1 MALLIDLAPSGE
13 MLIAFGDH
21 SVKVPFNEAGLFALK
36 RLLVAQH
43 MSDKR
48 IAMQPTLTQAQ
59 VETLIK
65 DWKSKQ
71 PKSDF
76 DVNLE
81 ELGI

>member
-1 MALLIDLAPSGE
+1 MALQIDLAPSGE
-13 MLIAFGDH
+13 MLVGFEGH
-21 SVKVPFNEAGLFALK
+21 SVKVPFTEAGLFALK

-48 IAMQPTLTQAQ
+48 IAMPPALTQAQ
-59 VETLIK
+59 VEAMIR

-71 PKSDF
+71 PKSEF

-81 ELGI
+81 ELGL